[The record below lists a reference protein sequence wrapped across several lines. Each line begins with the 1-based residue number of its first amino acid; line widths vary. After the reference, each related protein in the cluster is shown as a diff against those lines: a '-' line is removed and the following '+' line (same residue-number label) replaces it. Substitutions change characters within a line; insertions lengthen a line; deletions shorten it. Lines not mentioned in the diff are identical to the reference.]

1 MSIDNETSRV
11 LDALEAEAIWVF
23 RETAAAF
30 ERPVLL
36 YSIGKDSTVLLHLAR
51 KAFHPGP
58 IPFPVMHIDTGWKFR
73 AMYELRD
80 RTAKELGLDLRLAT
94 NQEARDQGVTPFSH
108 GAQEFTRIMKTV
120 ALRAA
125 LDEGQFD
132 IAVGGARRDEE
143 RSRAKERIFS
153 LREAGHRW
161 EPRNQRPE
169 FWHTVNNSLTNGQ
182 TMRVFPLS
190 NWTELDVWQYIAREN
205 IALPSIYYTH
215 KREVVDRRGL
225 LVPVTELT
233 PPKDGEQVVVRDVRF
248 RTVGDIT
255 CTCPVESDA
264 ATPEQIVI
272 ETLAAEVSERG
283 ATRMDDKTS
292 DASMEKRKK
301 DGYF

>member
-94 NQEARDQGVTPFSH
+94 NQEAREQGVTPFSH

-169 FWHTVNNSLTNGQ
+169 FWHTVNNALTDGQ

-190 NWTELDVWQYIAREN
+190 NWSELDVWRYVAR
-205 IALPSIYYTH
+205 
-215 KREVVDRRGL
+215 
-225 LVPVTELT
+225 
-233 PPKDGEQVVVRDVRF
+233 
-248 RTVGDIT
+248 
-255 CTCPVESDA
+255 
-264 ATPEQIVI
+264 
-272 ETLAAEVSERG
+272 
-283 ATRMDDKTS
+283 
-292 DASMEKRKK
+292 
-301 DGYF
+301 